1 MRRFHD
7 HCPEIVR
14 PHAGQANS
22 RAFVFD
28 RLDSGYLI
36 GTARSQGVGR
46 SNTLQL
52 FHGLVGGVI
61 DQTGGSY
68 RKMAQAMGLSEA
80 HFHCLR
86 LKYASFNGIV
96 SHARKVGLDAVHDS
110 VLTVVDDNVHLSPQ
124 LVKIKADQIQFYLK
138 TSDPVRF
145 GDRVLVQNENI
156 NLRDA
161 LSQARTRV
169 IEHTPKDPDN
179 PFDGA

>member
-1 MRRFHD
+1 MQT
-7 HCPEIVR
+7 PELNYEVL
-14 PHAGQANS
+14 PAKMMQLYDVEAGIS
-22 RAFVFD
+22 
-28 RLDSGYLI
+28 
-36 GTARSQGVGR
+36 VGM
-46 SNTLQL
+46 S
-52 FHGLVGGVI
+52 
-61 DQTGGSY
+61 GGSF
-68 RKMAQAMGLSEA
+68 RKMAEAMGLSEQ
-80 HFHCLR
+80 HFHRLR
-86 LKYASFNGIV
+86 LKYASFSELV

-110 VLTVVDDNVHLSPQ
+110 VLTVVDDNLHLSPQ

-169 IEHTPKDPDN
+169 IEHTPKDTEN